1 MAASPPTPPAPHG
14 TTSTPDGAPPPDD
27 DRPHGDAPP
36 HASTSTPGHVFVIPG
51 DLAHLDADA
60 MVLPTDRGFTVERQ
74 WFPVLGLA
82 ADDAEAD
89 RSPGVA
95 PEPGVAPA
103 SDDRTSRPPRDGTD
117 DAGEAPDAATVT
129 ALRPAGWPDG
139 DGRARATGTGTPLLP
154 TWFVDSVR
162 DPTLDGR
169 DAADALADRVGHVLR
184 AVARSDVRPG
194 RGRSRVLVALPTL
207 GVGGGDFGS
216 LRGLVIDAQLAA
228 CRAAAEDTG
237 IDVVVVARN
246 ASDYAAFQDH
256 RRARLAG
263 GGGVDDER
271 ARALARRARD
281 GSLALFIA
289 AGVGMGA
296 GLPGWRQLID
306 LLAGDTDDPEGTRT
320 ALARLAS
327 PLDQAELLRMRLPG
341 LAQRIAHHVGSTNR
355 YAVAHALLASL
366 RCRRAVTTNYDR
378 LYELAVGDVDGALPI
393 SVLPTH
399 RVAAHAPWLLK
410 MHGDSEDPASIV
422 LSRSDFVGFDS
433 SFRPMGALVQAL
445 LLTQHVL
452 VVGASMQDDNFLRL
466 AYEIRGFLGNPRE
479 DGEPL
484 FGTVLT
490 LSEDPAQGELW
501 RGWFDYVAV
510 SRDPDDDR
518 ARELAVFL
526 DRVAMHAS
534 RPSFALDVRYEQ
546 LLDPPEQDAARAARA
561 LLHRLEDL
569 DLADRDRWSTVVEAL
584 RDSGAGG

>member
-14 TTSTPDGAPPPDD
+14 TTATPGGA
-27 DRPHGDAPP
+27 RPHGG
-36 HASTSTPGHVFVIPG
+36 TSTPGHVFVIPG

-82 ADDAEAD
+82 DGDASEPPTPD
-89 RSPGVA
+89 PVA
-95 PEPGVAPA
+95 
-103 SDDRTSRPPRDGTD
+103 
-117 DAGEAPDAATVT
+117 
-129 ALRPAGWPDG
+129 ALRPGAWPDG
-139 DGRARATGTGTPLLP
+139 DGRARETGTGTPVLP

-162 DPTLDGR
+162 DPTLDGK

-184 AVARSDVRPG
+184 AVARSGVQPG

-228 CRAAAEDTG
+228 CRAAAEETG

-256 RRARLAG
+256 RRSRLGDTAG
-263 GGGVDDER
+263 SVDDER
-271 ARALARRARD
+271 ARALGRRARD

-327 PLDQAELLRMRLPG
+327 PLDQAELLRMRLPD
-341 LAQRIAHHVGSTNR
+341 LAQRIAEHVGSTSR

-410 MHGDSEDPASIV
+410 MHGDSQDPASIV

-466 AYEIRGFLGNPRE
+466 AYEIRGFLGDPRE

-501 RGWFDYVAV
+501 RGWFDYVAM
-510 SRDPDDDR
+510 SRDPHDDR

-526 DRVAMHAS
+526 DHVAMHAS

-561 LLHRLEDL
+561 LLHQLEDL
-569 DLADRDRWSTVVEAL
+569 DLADRDRWSTVVQAL
-584 RDSGAGG
+584 RDSGAEG

>member
-1 MAASPPTPPAPHG
+1 MAASSPTPPAPHG
-14 TTSTPDGAPPPDD
+14 TTAGPDSARPPRGA
-27 DRPHGDAPP
+27 
-36 HASTSTPGHVFVIPG
+36 SSSGHVFVVPG

-74 WFPVLGLA
+74 WFPVLGLTRDA
-82 ADDAEAD
+82 ADDA
-89 RSPGVA
+89 
-95 PEPGVAPA
+95 
-103 SDDRTSRPPRDGTD
+103 
-117 DAGEAPDAATVT
+117 AGPPDAATVA
-129 ALRPAGWPDG
+129 ALRPEGWPDG
-139 DGRARATGTGTPLLP
+139 DGRAREAATGTPPLP

-162 DPTLDGR
+162 DPTLDGK
-169 DAADALADRVGHVLR
+169 DAADALAHRVGHVLR
-184 AVARSDVRPG
+184 AVARSGVRPG

-216 LRGLVIDAQLAA
+216 LRGLVIDSQLAA
-228 CRAAAEDTG
+228 CRAAAEETG

-256 RRARLAG
+256 RRSGLG
-263 GGGVDDER
+263 DGDEGVDDER

-296 GLPGWRQLID
+296 GLPGWRQLLD
-306 LLAGDTDDPEGTRT
+306 LLAGDTEDPDGTRA
-320 ALARLAS
+320 ALARLPS
-327 PLDQAELLRMRLPG
+327 PLDQAELLRMRLPD
-341 LAQRIAHHVGSTNR
+341 LAQRIAHHVGSTSR
-355 YAVAHALLASL
+355 YGVGHALLASL

-393 SVLPTH
+393 RVLPTH

-490 LSEDPAQGELW
+490 LSEEPAQGELW

-561 LLHRLEDL
+561 LLHHLEDL
-569 DLADRDRWSTVVEAL
+569 GLADRDRWSTVVQAL
-584 RDSGAGG
+584 HDSGAGG